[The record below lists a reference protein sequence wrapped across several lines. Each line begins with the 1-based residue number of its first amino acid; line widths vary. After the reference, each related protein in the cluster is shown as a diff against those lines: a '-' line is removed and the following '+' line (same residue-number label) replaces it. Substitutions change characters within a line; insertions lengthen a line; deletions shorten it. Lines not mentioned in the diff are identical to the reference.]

1 MPFVPGMWAVW
12 AVSLL
17 VFISFKVYVSRL
29 SRNEDDQLALL
40 DSSNHVRAEQEVI
53 LARLQKTKPVGN
65 AIYALFGV
73 MTLYVTGYYLMDMVR
88 QFK

>member
-73 MTLYVTGYYLMDMVR
+73 MTLYVAGYYLMDMVR